1 MNQAS
6 SAIRKFHLMDQYKTF
21 THGGNYWRDNY
32 RLNYWDECVQPV
44 VYRNNIY
51 YGYKLLRRLGDWN
64 YLTCMETSIPGML
77 PFRHLLANI
86 SIRS

>member
-6 SAIRKFHLMDQYKTF
+6 SAIRKFHLMDQYRTF

-44 VYRNNIY
+44 VHRNNIY
-51 YGYKLLRRLGDWN
+51 NGYKLLRMLGDWGW
-64 YLTCMETSIPGML
+64 LTRDPKRRYGGPLTL
-77 PFRHLLANI
+77 LLNLHLN
-86 SIRS
+86 

>member
-1 MNQAS
+1 
-6 SAIRKFHLMDQYKTF
+6 MDQYRTF

-51 YGYKLLRRLGDWN
+51 NGYKLLRMLGDWGW
-64 YLTCMETSIPGML
+64 LTRDPKRRYGGPLTL
-77 PFRHLLANI
+77 LLNLHLN
-86 SIRS
+86 